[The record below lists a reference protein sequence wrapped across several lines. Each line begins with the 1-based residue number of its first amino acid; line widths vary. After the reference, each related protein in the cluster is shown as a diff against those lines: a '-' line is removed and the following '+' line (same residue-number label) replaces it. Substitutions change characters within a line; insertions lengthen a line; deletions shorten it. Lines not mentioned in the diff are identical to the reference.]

1 MTRETPKELF
11 DKDLLTKDQFE
22 KIDLITSHKVVSV
35 FYELRTLLYLGVM
48 LFATGVGIL
57 IYQNI
62 GEFGHIISIVLLC
75 VVAVICFWYVFKHA
89 PDYSNGKV
97 KAPSPYYD
105 YVVLLGSLLVIS
117 IQGYLEFQYGA
128 LDENLGLSTLV
139 TSAFFFYIAYRFD
152 HTGILSL
159 AIAALASFWSI
170 SVSPQKWYSGD
181 FFSESNLHVT
191 AVVFSTVLT
200 IIAMILDKQ
209 GIKKHFTF
217 TYLNFCM
224 LIFFVGNI
232 AGLFIGELWGV
243 FLLLIGVGCTFAY
256 YMARYEK
263 SFLFL
268 LYVFLAGYIGTTYFL
283 ARVVITDEIFF
294 WFFYSIA
301 SCGGFVVFIIKYR
314 NHFTNKK

>member
-1 MTRETPKELF
+1 MIRETPKELF
-11 DKDLLTKDQFE
+11 DKELLTKDQFE
-22 KIDLITSHKVVSV
+22 KIDLIVSHKLVSV
-35 FYELRTLLYLGVM
+35 FYELRTILYLGVM
-48 LFATGVGIL
+48 LFATGAGIL

-62 GEFGHIISIVLLC
+62 GEFGHIISIAFLC
-75 VVAVICFWYVFKHA
+75 IVAVACFWYVFKHA

-97 KAPSPYYD
+97 TSPIPYYD
-105 YVVLLGSLLVIS
+105 YIVLLGSLLVIS

-128 LDENLGLSTLV
+128 LDENLGASTLV

-181 FFSESNLHVT
+181 FFSESNLHITAIVFGGVLAAI
-191 AVVFSTVLT
+191 AVV
-200 IIAMILDKQ
+200 LDKRA
-209 GIKKHFTF
+209 IKKHFTF

-224 LIFFVGNI
+224 LIFFVGSI
-232 AGLFIGELWGV
+232 TGLFIGELWGI
-243 FLLLIGVGCTFAY
+243 FLLLITLGCAFAY
-256 YMARYEK
+256 YVARYEK

-268 LYVFLAGYIGTTYFL
+268 LYAFLAGYTGTTYL
-283 ARVVITDEIFF
+283 LGRIVIRDEIIL

-301 SCGGFVVFIIKYR
+301 SCGGFVMFIIKYR